1 MRKIAVFTILV
12 LLLALG
18 ATPVLADGGIPK
30 LPHAFYGSVTVNGVP
45 ALDGTQISAT
55 IDIGT
60 IISTQN
66 PVTTV
71 GGNYGIG
78 RPYLLVQGY
87 DIPDGATIT
96 FHITNAYGT
105 AIDSTTAAF
114 VAGGGPTLK
123 NLSVNISGGG
133 GGGGA
138 GALQLNTNLFGS
150 IGVYTINSEGII
162 QQQFQATSADGML
175 TVTIPAG
182 TKALDKDGHPLLTM
196 TAAVFANPP
205 APPENAYIIGLAY
218 DFLPAGATFD
228 PPITFTWTYDPLTL
242 PTGVAEAD
250 LDIAYYDTATGTW
263 IQLHGTVNTTT
274 HTITAQVSH
283 FTTFAIIGTIKP
295 AAFALSSLVISPAQ
309 VASGETVN
317 INLSVANT
325 GGLQGSYT
333 VVLNI
338 NGVKETE
345 KSVTVA
351 AGGTQAVSFSVT
363 KTEAG
368 SYSVTVGGL
377 SGSFTVLAPPPT
389 TTPPAT
395 TPPVITP
402 TTTPPATTAPA
413 ITPPATTPPAA
424 KGKAFNWPLVGGI
437 IGGVVI
443 IILVIVLLTRRR
455 D

>member
-1 MRKIAVFTILV
+1 MRIKAFISISV
-12 LLLALG
+12 LLLLLVCAV
-18 ATPVLADGGIPK
+18 PVQAIPA
-30 LPHAFYGSVTVNGVP
+30 LPHAFYGTLTINGLAAPAGTQVWATGTGVLTGVPQNPLTTTAAGEYGNSGMYLLAQGDIMDGATLTFLVNGVP
-45 ALDGTQISAT
+45 SSQTAVWHSGHTTALNLS
-55 IDIGT
+55 
-60 IISTQN
+60 
-66 PVTTV
+66 TTV
-71 GGNYGIG
+71 S
-78 RPYLLVQGY
+78 QG
-87 DIPDGATIT
+87 
-96 FHITNAYGT
+96 
-105 AIDSTTAAF
+105 
-114 VAGGGPTLK
+114 
-123 NLSVNISGGG
+123 GGG

-138 GALQLNTNLFGS
+138 GALQLNTNLFGNT
-150 IGVYTINSEGII
+150 GVYTINSEGII
-162 QQQFQATSADGML
+162 QQQFQATSADGKL
-175 TVTIPAG
+175 TVTIPIG
-182 TKALDKDGHPLLTM
+182 TIALDSDGHPLLSM
-196 TAAVFANPP
+196 TADAFANPP
-205 APPENAYIIGLAY
+205 APPENANIIGLAY
-218 DFLPAGATFD
+218 NFGPAGATFN

-242 PTGVAEAD
+242 PAGVAEAD

-309 VASGETVN
+309 VASGETVI

-325 GGLQGSYT
+325 GGLQGTYT

-351 AGGTQAVSFSVT
+351 AGGSQAVSFSVT
-363 KTEAG
+363 KTAAG

-389 TTPPAT
+389 TTTPAT
-395 TPPVITP
+395 TAPVITP
-402 TTTPPATTAPA
+402 PATTPPATTAPA